1 MIQRLFLLFTI
12 CFVSCALYSQENVVY
27 HNIENGYSIQYPKS
41 WEIEDD
47 QDNETVSIY
56 KYNQNSLIQTHIQIS
71 VARWEDGNLS
81 EFIGA
86 IHLEDM
92 KDLYEDF
99 TIKNTLNEDEKCMY
113 ELSYIL
119 NEVKVNSIFYFQKE
133 NDNIYIFLAMAE
145 DSKGYEQEKD
155 TFVNI
160 IESIEFQ
167 N

>member
-1 MIQRLFLLFTI
+1 
-12 CFVSCALYSQENVVY
+12 
-27 HNIENGYSIQYPKS
+27 
-41 WEIEDD
+41 
-47 QDNETVSIY
+47 
-56 KYNQNSLIQTHIQIS
+56 
-71 VARWEDGNLS
+71 
-81 EFIGA
+81 
-86 IHLEDM
+86 
-92 KDLYEDF
+92 
-99 TIKNTLNEDEKCMY
+99 MY

-145 DSKGYEQEKD
+145 DSKSYEQEKD